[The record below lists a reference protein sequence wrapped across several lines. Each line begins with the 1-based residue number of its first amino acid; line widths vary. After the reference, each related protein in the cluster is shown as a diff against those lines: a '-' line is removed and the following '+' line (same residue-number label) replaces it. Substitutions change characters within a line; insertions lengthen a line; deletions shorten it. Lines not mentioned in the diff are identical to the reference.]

1 MKNQIN
7 PFFCLVLLLCAV
19 GIGKMNAQANTFGTR
34 DLCGVVFDLYDS
46 YGDGWQGNKLTMS
59 YEGGYEEIT
68 LNSGSSDSQT
78 LFFPDGVHITLGW
91 VMGDWTSECSFNLH
105 YANGNVIYYGE
116 NLSSSFSFEFD
127 MDCEEMPTTVF
138 NIIATA
144 HPTEG
149 GLVTGNGTFEAGQS
163 CAVTAMANEGYA
175 FMCWTENG
183 DIVST
188 DAEYSFV
195 VTSDR
200 GLVANF
206 GDNTPIDFV
215 DDNVKALCLA
225 NWDYNGDGELSYG
238 EAAAVTD
245 LDYEFYHYD
254 QITSFD
260 ELQYFI
266 GLTSIGEAAFAEC
279 WNLSSIVI
287 PNSVT
292 SIGGGAFS
300 NCWNLPSIE
309 IPNSVTFIGD
319 FAFRGCTGL
328 TSMMVAMGNTYY
340 DSRDDCN
347 AIIETAT
354 NTLVTGCKNTVIPNS
369 VISIGD
375 GAFFGC
381 LGLTSVEIPNSVT
394 SIGSQAFE
402 GCTGLTSVE
411 IPNSVTSIG
420 YFAFQDC
427 SGLTSVEIPNS
438 VTSIGY
444 FVFRGCTGLTS
455 MMVASGNTYYDS
467 RDNCN
472 AIIETATNTLV
483 EGCKNSVIPNTV
495 TSIEG
500 GAFYYC
506 TGLTSVEIPNT
517 VTSIGGQAFEGCTG
531 LTSVTIGNSVTFI
544 GYAAFQGCGLTSVEI
559 PNSVTSIGPQAFL
572 GCSGLTTV
580 TIPSSVTYVG
590 YYAFSSCGNMTTA
603 TMLAETPPEWDYDI
617 FDGANMSLFVYVPCE
632 SEEAY
637 TSIGWGGARNIFGLC
652 DGTLTVE
659 AMPAECGTV
668 SGGGSYAA
676 GTECTITATANDG
689 YAFSY
694 WTLNGN
700 VVSTEAEFTFQ
711 LAGDMA
717 FVAHFFQAGIIVFA
731 DENVKAICVDNWD
744 FDSDG
749 ELSYAEAAA
758 VTDLGDWLG
767 ECPFLDT
774 NIGTF
779 DELQYFIGLTSIGE
793 GAFAECDNLS
803 SIEIPN
809 SVTSIGGF
817 AFSNCWNLS
826 SIEIPN
832 SVTSIGNQA
841 FADCSNLSSIEIPNS
856 VISIG
861 DGAFSYCNSLSTM
874 TLLATVPPALG
885 DGAFENVNSAIP
897 VYVLSESVEAYTS
910 VNWGGFSNFIGIG
923 GGTVSVLSNPME
935 AGTLT
940 GGGTYDAAASC
951 TVTATANEGYA
962 FANWTNNGTVVSTDA
977 SYTFTVTGDITLVA
991 NFVLDA
997 NIVFADENVKA
1008 ICVANWDANGDGELS
1023 YAEAAA
1029 VTDLGEAFAQN
1040 ADISS
1045 FDELQYFISL
1055 TSIGEFAFL
1064 YCTGLTSV
1072 VIPNSVTSIG
1082 GQAFYEC
1089 GLSSVTIPSSVTF
1102 VGFQAFSYC
1111 GNMTIATVLAETP
1124 PECYNIFYGASMGLF
1139 VYVPCGSEEAYTSI
1153 GWGDARNIFGLCDG
1167 TLTVEASPV
1176 EGGTVSGGGSYAAST
1191 ECTITATAN
1200 DGYAFSNWT
1209 INGNMVSTEAEYTF
1223 HLAGDMAFVA
1233 HFVQAGNI
1241 VFADENVKAI
1251 CVTNWDTNGDGELSY
1266 AEAAAVPDIGRVF
1279 QVNQQITTFDELQYF
1294 LGLTSI
1300 AVAAFYSCPSL
1311 TSVEIPNSVTFIGER
1326 AFYYCNGLSSMTLL
1340 ATVPPVLGYGA
1351 FEYVNSAI
1359 PVYVPCGYEEAYINE
1374 SWGGFSNIYGMCGG
1388 TVAVSASPTEGGTVT
1403 GGGTFEAGQSCTVT
1417 ATANEGYAF
1426 MYWTE
1431 NGYIV
1436 SYDAEYLFPVAG
1448 DRTLVAN
1455 FALPFTI
1462 TATAEPAEGGTVEG
1476 AGEYEYNS
1484 TCTVTATA
1492 NEGYAFMYW
1501 TEYGNIVSYDA
1512 EISFPAAGD
1521 MNLVAHFVQA
1531 GADIIVFADENVKAI
1546 CVDNWDFDS
1555 DGELSYAE
1563 AAAVI
1568 DLGYVF
1574 QGNQQITSFDELQY
1588 FLGLTSI
1595 AGYAFYNCPNLT
1607 SIEIPNSVTFIWEG
1621 AFSYCT
1627 SLTEITMLGTNVPS
1641 LRYSVF
1647 DETNDCPIY
1656 VPYESLNDYKTA
1668 ENWNEYEYR
1677 IYPWLQKDISGYG
1690 EGEGQWHFIASPLTA
1705 NTEPTAVSNMIGI
1718 SEYDLYRFNQSAE
1731 LEWENYKVYGFSLA
1745 NGQGYLYANE
1755 EDASVIFK
1763 GEFNEEETKEVNL
1776 VYDEGKDFAGWNL
1789 VGNPFPE
1796 AAYANRSYYTM
1807 NVEGTAIEP
1816 NAVSTSTAIPAC
1828 TGIMV
1833 KAETTGENVTFSK
1846 TAPSAAANNGN
1857 IKIAVVQAN
1866 TRGLVVQDKA
1876 IVSFN
1881 AGDELGKFSFG
1892 ENDAKLFIPQNG
1904 KEMAIAT
1911 AIKTGEMPLN
1921 FKAARNGEYT
1931 LSFKVENVDLEYLHL
1946 IDNLAGNDIDLLV
1959 TPTYTFEAKT
1969 SDYASRFRLVFSAS
1983 ETDGSSIGS
1992 ETSEMSK
1999 KKTDFI
2005 GF

>member
-195 VTSDR
+195 VTGDR

-309 IPNSVTFIGD
+309 IPNAVTSIGD
-319 FAFRGCTGL
+319 FAFRGCTSL
-328 TSMMVAMGNTYY
+328 TSMMVASGNTYY
-340 DSRDDCN
+340 DSRDNCN

-354 NTLVTGCKNTVIPNS
+354 NTLVAGCKNTVIPNS

-402 GCTGLTSVE
+402 GCTGMTSVT
-411 IPNSVTSIG
+411 IGNSVTSIG

-438 VTSIGY
+438 VTSIGD
-444 FVFRGCTGLTS
+444 FTFRGCTGLTS

-506 TGLTSVEIPNT
+506 TGLTSVEIPNS

-531 LTSVTIGNSVTFI
+531 LTSMTIGNSVTSI
-544 GYAAFQGCGLTSVEI
+544 GYAAFQECAGLTLVEI
-559 PNSVTSIGPQAFL
+559 PNAVTSIGPQAFI
-572 GCSGLTTV
+572 GCSGLTSV

-590 YYAFSSCGNMTTA
+590 YYAFSGCDNMTSA
-603 TMLAETPPEWDYDI
+603 MVLAETPPEWDYDI
-617 FDGANMSLFVYVPCE
+617 FDSGLFVYVPCG

-637 TSIGWGGARNIFGLC
+637 TSIGWGGACNIFGLC

-659 AMPAECGTV
+659 AVPAECGTV

-689 YAFSY
+689 YAFSN

-717 FVAHFFQAGIIVFA
+717 FVAHFVQDGIIVFA
-731 DENVKAICVDNWD
+731 DENVKAICVANWD

-749 ELSYAEAAA
+749 ELSYAEAFA
-758 VTDLGDWLG
+758 VTDLGNWWG

-774 NIGTF
+774 DIGTF
-779 DELQYFIGLTSIGE
+779 DELQYFINLTSIGE

-803 SIEIPN
+803 SITIPN
-809 SVTSIGGF
+809 SVTSIGGY

-826 SIEIPN
+826 LIKIP
-832 SVTSIGNQA
+832 
-841 FADCSNLSSIEIPNS
+841 SSA
-856 VISIG
+856 ISIG
-861 DGAFSYCNSLSTM
+861 DHAFQDCLNLTSVEIPSSVTFIGDNAFRYCLNLTSM

-885 DGAFENVNSAIP
+885 DGVFEYVNSAMH
-897 VYVLSESVEAYTS
+897 VYVLCESVEAYTS
-910 VNWGGFSNFIGIG
+910 
-923 GGTVSVLSNPME
+923 
-935 AGTLT
+935 
-940 GGGTYDAAASC
+940 
-951 TVTATANEGYA
+951 
-962 FANWTNNGTVVSTDA
+962 
-977 SYTFTVTGDITLVA
+977 
-991 NFVLDA
+991 
-997 NIVFADENVKA
+997 
-1008 ICVANWDANGDGELS
+1008 
-1023 YAEAAA
+1023 
-1029 VTDLGEAFAQN
+1029 
-1040 ADISS
+1040 
-1045 FDELQYFISL
+1045 
-1055 TSIGEFAFL
+1055 
-1064 YCTGLTSV
+1064 
-1072 VIPNSVTSIG
+1072 
-1082 GQAFYEC
+1082 
-1089 GLSSVTIPSSVTF
+1089 
-1102 VGFQAFSYC
+1102 
-1111 GNMTIATVLAETP
+1111 
-1124 PECYNIFYGASMGLF
+1124 
-1139 VYVPCGSEEAYTSI
+1139 
-1153 GWGDARNIFGLCDG
+1153 
-1167 TLTVEASPV
+1167 
-1176 EGGTVSGGGSYAAST
+1176 
-1191 ECTITATAN
+1191 
-1200 DGYAFSNWT
+1200 
-1209 INGNMVSTEAEYTF
+1209 IN
-1223 HLAGDMAFVA
+1223 
-1233 HFVQAGNI
+1233 
-1241 VFADENVKAI
+1241 
-1251 CVTNWDTNGDGELSY
+1251 
-1266 AEAAAVPDIGRVF
+1266 
-1279 QVNQQITTFDELQYF
+1279 
-1294 LGLTSI
+1294 
-1300 AVAAFYSCPSL
+1300 
-1311 TSVEIPNSVTFIGER
+1311 
-1326 AFYYCNGLSSMTLL
+1326 
-1340 ATVPPVLGYGA
+1340 
-1351 FEYVNSAI
+1351 
-1359 PVYVPCGYEEAYINE
+1359 
-1374 SWGGFSNIYGMCGG
+1374 WGGFSNIYGMCGG

-1403 GGGTFEAGQSCTVT
+1403 GGGTFEACQSCTVT
-1417 ATANEGYAF
+1417 ALANEGYTFWCWA
-1426 MYWTE
+1426 E
-1431 NGYIV
+1431 NGYGHVV
-1436 SYDAEYLFPVAG
+1436 SYDAEISFPVAG
-1448 DRTLVAN
+1448 DRNLVAH
-1455 FALPFTI
+1455 FAMLSTI
-1462 TATAEPAEGGTVEG
+1462 TATAEPVEGGIVEG
-1476 AGEYEYNS
+1476 AGEYEFNS

-1776 VYDEGKDFAGWNL
+1776 VYDEDKDLAGWNL